1 MDLMRILRA
10 LEEFLYE
17 LVGWLVFY
25 PRTFWR
31 ILRDPPA
38 SARYVLRELA
48 APPEKQ
54 FAASVSPVLMLILSV
69 VLAHGIEMLSRQSLP
84 DMANPVGHRLFESEQ
99 GMLITRCVV
108 FSGYALIAA
117 LVTLRRQKQA
127 VTRDTL
133 RGPFAV
139 QAFLI
144 SPLVVMLSLGML
156 LIDLEDDYAL
166 PGGALIIFSIVWYVW
181 ARIRTYGALTET
193 GWPRATV
200 IVIGTFLG
208 TTALV
213 VAITQFLF
221 R

>member
-31 ILRDPPA
+31 IMRDPPA
-38 SARYVLRELA
+38 SARYVLQELGG
-48 APPEKQ
+48 PPEKQ
-54 FAASVSPVLMLILSV
+54 FAGSISPVLMLILSV
-69 VLAHGIEMLSRQSLP
+69 VLAHGIELLSRQPMPHIAS
-84 DMANPVGHRLFESEQ
+84 PVGQRLFSTEQ

-117 LVTLRRQKQA
+117 LVTLRRQRLA

-133 RGPFAV
+133 RGPFAI

-144 SPLVVMLSLGML
+144 SPFVVMLALGMM
-156 LIDLEDDYAL
+156 LIHLQDDNPL
-166 PGGALIIFSIVWYVW
+166 PGVALILFAIAWYVW
-181 ARIRTYGALTET
+181 ARIRTYAALTET
-193 GWPRATV
+193 GWLRATV
-200 IVIGTFLG
+200 IVTATFLG
-208 TTALV
+208 TTVCV
-213 VAITQFLF
+213 VAISQLLF